1 MMILAGFFF
10 ALSYLFLKRGFE
22 VSNFITGLTLSK
34 LAGGIFALTFL
45 AIPSIR
51 KQIFTPNSSESAP
64 KSNKFLNKTFILL
77 IIGQAMGAVQGF
89 LLTFA
94 VSLANPALVNSL
106 FGIQYLVILTTSLLL
121 SKSHPNLLGERLTKA
136 IILQK
141 VTGSIILSI
150 GLYLLAQ

>member
-1 MMILAGFFF
+1 
-10 ALSYLFLKRGFE
+10 
-22 VSNFITGLTLSK
+22 
-34 LAGGIFALTFL
+34 
-45 AIPSIR
+45 
-51 KQIFTPNSSESAP
+51 
-64 KSNKFLNKTFILL
+64 
-77 IIGQAMGAVQGF
+77 MGAVQGF